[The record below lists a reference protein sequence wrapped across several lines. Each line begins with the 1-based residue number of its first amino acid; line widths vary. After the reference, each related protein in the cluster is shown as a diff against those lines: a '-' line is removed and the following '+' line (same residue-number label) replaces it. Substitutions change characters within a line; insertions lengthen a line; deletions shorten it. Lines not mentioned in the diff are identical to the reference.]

1 MSLEKHCMKD
11 VKHNQISLL
20 FFIFKKIK
28 SSSINLHM
36 KVVAFSG
43 SLSRVHI
50 MVRSGGMCTLGSP
63 EGDINNRYSLFV
75 ECSDTE

>member
-1 MSLEKHCMKD
+1 MSLEIHCMKD

-28 SSSINLHM
+28 SSTINLQI

-43 SLSRVHI
+43 SLSWVHI
-50 MVRSGGMCTLGSP
+50 MVRTGGMHTLVSP

-75 ECSDTE
+75 ECSETE